1 MGLKAVQQLES
12 GAMCMRAPAGCR
24 PVAGELNAND
34 GAVLLRDEKHVRLE
48 LWART
53 NARRARAAAART
65 RARTG
70 EAAPIA
76 HGAHGRAAHR
86 RSLCVARRARAEC
99 RKQLRQL
106 RTGQLECTRALFQR
120 RDCRVGLATA
130 MSGKGL
136 PNASC
141 SGSVQAAW
149 RCTTASHTRSRAA
162 RRRGRADST
171 WGRART
177 RLAGRHAL

>member
-1 MGLKAVQQLES
+1 
-12 GAMCMRAPAGCR
+12 MCMRAPAGCR
-24 PVAGELNAND
+24 PVAGELNANH